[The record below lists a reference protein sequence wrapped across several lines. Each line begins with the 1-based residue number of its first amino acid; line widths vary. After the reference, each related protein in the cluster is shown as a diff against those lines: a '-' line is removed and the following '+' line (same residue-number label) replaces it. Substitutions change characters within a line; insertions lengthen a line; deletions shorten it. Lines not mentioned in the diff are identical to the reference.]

1 MNSKKEKIILS
12 SKTRII
18 PFANETQEEM
28 IDRLDIGMTMSEE
41 DKRQWEQ
48 EDIEK
53 QRKLIKKQLN

>member
-1 MNSKKEKIILS
+1 
-12 SKTRII
+12 
-18 PFANETQEEM
+18 M